1 MLDMQYDVMMVGWR
15 EQRHTHASVE
25 DYYIMII
32 IV

>member
-15 EQRHTHASVE
+15 EQRHARASVK

-32 IV
+32 MV